1 MDITAAAI
9 PVSLLALCVSY
20 LLWRQGLA
28 ASPGWNKY
36 QLHVLAAG
44 VAATVLLGW
53 LAGVW
58 MS

>member
-1 MDITAAAI
+1 MNITAAAI
-9 PVSLLALCVSY
+9 PVSLLALGVSY

-36 QLHVLAAG
+36 QLYVLAAG
-44 VAATVLLGW
+44 IAAFVLLGW